1 MNQTCPMEDSFK
13 VPFCLGKYFAPP
25 SATLHEPFGS
35 HKLHADAVINPY
47 RVVGYGEWQYTR
59 GLSMV
64 GEVAGQ
70 AEFCFTSI
78 HQRVCRWPLRARLH
92 YGHPDLMDGYW
103 VRTRGG
109 LSHASHLVN
118 TAEDVF
124 AGYEVV
130 ARGERVEYIEWLQ
143 VVFLHFLARLPT
155 KSNCLCGFVTG
166 KQSGKDAFFV
176 GPNC

>member
-1 MNQTCPMEDSFK
+1 MTGHRGPSF
-13 VPFCLGKYFAPP
+13 LP
-25 SATLHEPFGS
+25 SPTPA
-35 HKLHADAVINPY
+35 AD
-47 RVVGYGEWQYTR
+47 
-59 GLSMV
+59 
-64 GEVAGQ
+64 EVAGQ

-109 LSHASHLVN
+109 LSHASHMVN

-130 ARGERVEYIEWLQ
+130 GRGERVEYIEWLQ
-143 VVFLHFLARLPT
+143 VRLAL
-155 KSNCLCGFVTG
+155 
-166 KQSGKDAFFV
+166 AEAE
-176 GPNC
+176 